1 MFRVY
6 TGSLLSTFLTP
17 LLRDVECLDKE
28 TCFPLAFAVPA
39 VLMIVA
45 ILIFLAGR
53 ICNLYKMS
61 MPEENIIV
69 KFCSCIWT
77 SFKESRK
84 HKSKNSDADMLDY
97 GAAKF
102 GKAFVADCR
111 AVLNVLYM
119 FIPFPVF
126 WALFDQQGSL
136 WIFQARNMDGL
147 LGGDT
152 ALLPDQVQLA
162 NPFLILALIPV
173 FEYGVYPLFQKFGML
188 TKPLQKIVTGGTLAG
203 VAFVI
208 TGLLELGL
216 KVSETKTFFNELSNF
231 NLYF

>member
-1 MFRVY
+1 M
-6 TGSLLSTFLTP
+6 
-17 LLRDVECLDKE
+17 ECLDKE

-77 SFKESRK
+77 SFRESRK

-147 LGGDT
+147 LWGDT
-152 ALLPDQVQLA
+152 ALLPDQVQIV

-173 FEYGVYPLFQKFGML
+173 FEYGVYPFFQKFGML

-216 KVSETKTFFNELSNF
+216 KVSETKTF
-231 NLYF
+231 